1 MSELKNE
8 FPTILGADAVFKG
21 QLHFEKGVRLLGQ
34 FEGEISSSGELLVA
48 EGATVNGDVKV
59 GNVRVE
65 GQLKG
70 NVDAKAKVQL
80 TSSARLE
87 GDLQA
92 QRLEVA
98 EGAVLI
104 GRCVVGV
111 NGQARGATIGEIKT
125 SSQPT
130 LSDSNA
136 KPRPMPATSAPAVA
150 ARK

>member
-1 MSELKNE
+1 MSETKND
-8 FPTILGADAVFKG
+8 FPTVLGADAIFKG
-21 QLHFEKGVRLLGQ
+21 QLQFEKGVRLLGQ

-48 EGATVNGDVKV
+48 EGAALNGDVKV
-59 GNVRVE
+59 GNIRVE

-70 NVDAKAKVQL
+70 NVDAKTKVHL

-111 NGQARGATIGEIKT
+111 NGQRAVAGEIK
-125 SSQPT
+125 SSAQPT
-130 LSDSNA
+130 LPDTNA
-136 KPRPMPATSAPAVA
+136 KPRPSGAPVPAVA